1 MNQRL
6 MINFE
11 KELNGIQYSF
21 SLPMGVKWTEAL
33 CVVDEFSQMCV
44 ALAQQAEE
52 KYAADLAAKESDEPA
67 QDVEVEIVTDQPQEG
82 A

>member
-6 MINFE
+6 MVNFE
-11 KELNGIQYSF
+11 KELNGIHYSF
-21 SLPMGVKWTEAL
+21 SLPMGVQWSDAL
-33 CVVDEFSQMCV
+33 SVVGEFSQMCV

-52 KYAADLAAKESDEPA
+52 KYAAELAAKEADLPA
-67 QDVEVEIVTDQPQEG
+67 QEVAAEIVTDQPQEG